1 MLKIVLNHVEKIQM
15 KPKREIDWN
24 VCTGLTTRI
33 YRNLQTGTMSLQQKV
48 NKSWLVV
55 GHVTNAAIEYPKFY
69 ISQSGKLRVIREQRK
84 NVHAWIEGRLIG
96 ISADSLRLEE
106 IHYCPYT
113 SDSFSWKK
121 TGKLIES
128 ANLFVVIDNQVFCDR
143 TVSTPQLSLF

>member
-1 MLKIVLNHVEKIQM
+1 MMLKIVLNHAEKIQM
-15 KPKREIDWN
+15 NREIDWN
-24 VCTGLTTRI
+24 VYTGLTTRI

-55 GHVTNAAIEYPKFY
+55 GHVTNAAIEYPKFH

-96 ISADSLRLEE
+96 ITADSSGLEE

-113 SDSFSWKK
+113 SETFLWKK
-121 TGKLIES
+121 TGDPIES
-128 ANLFVVIDNQVFCDR
+128 TSLFVVINNQVFCDR
-143 TVSTPQLSLF
+143 IDSTPQLSLF